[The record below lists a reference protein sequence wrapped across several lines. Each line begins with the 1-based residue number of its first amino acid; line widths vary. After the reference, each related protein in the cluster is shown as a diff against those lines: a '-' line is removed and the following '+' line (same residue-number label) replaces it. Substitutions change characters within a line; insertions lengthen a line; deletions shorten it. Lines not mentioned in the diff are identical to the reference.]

1 MKRFAI
7 IAAAGLM
14 LGLAACNKDTKTTDT
29 KATPAAAKASPGA
42 VNEKKSDCC
51 SEKAKTDC
59 CKDKANTSAGAVS
72 EKKSS
77 CSDKKS
83 ECTDKAASPGAVSGN
98 SGCPM
103 SGGTCPFAGKT
114 NG

>member
-51 SEKAKTDC
+51 AEKAKMDC
-59 CKDKANTSAGAVS
+59 CKDGA
-72 EKKSS
+72 
-77 CSDKKS
+77 KKS

>member
-14 LGLAACNKDTKTTDT
+14 LGLAACKSNEKTTDA
-29 KATPAAAKASPGA
+29 KAAPAAAAKADAKAAPAAAKTSPGA

-51 SEKAKTDC
+51 AEKAKMDC
-59 CKDKANTSAGAVS
+59 CKDGA
-72 EKKSS
+72 
-77 CSDKKS
+77 KKS
-83 ECTDKAASPGAVSGN
+83 ECTDKTASPGAVSGN

>member
-1 MKRFAI
+1 M
-7 IAAAGLM
+7 
-14 LGLAACNKDTKTTDT
+14 
-29 KATPAAAKASPGA
+29 
-42 VNEKKSDCC
+42 NEKKSDCC
-51 SEKAKTDC
+51 AEKAKMDC
-59 CKDKANTSAGAVS
+59 CKDG
-72 EKKSS
+72 E
-77 CSDKKS
+77 KKS

>member
-14 LGLAACNKDTKTTDT
+14 LGLAACNKDNKTTDT

-51 SEKAKTDC
+51 AEKAKMDC
-59 CKDKANTSAGAVS
+59 CKDGA
-72 EKKSS
+72 
-77 CSDKKS
+77 KKS

>member
-14 LGLAACNKDTKTTDT
+14 LGLAACKSNEKTTDA
-29 KATPAAAKASPGA
+29 KAAPAAAAKADAKAAPAAKASPGA

-51 SEKAKTDC
+51 AEKAKMDC
-59 CKDKANTSAGAVS
+59 CKDG
-72 EKKSS
+72 E
-77 CSDKKS
+77 KKS

>member
-14 LGLAACNKDTKTTDT
+14 LGLAACKSNEKTTDA
-29 KATPAAAKASPGA
+29 KAAPAAAAKADAKAAPAAKASPGA

-51 SEKAKTDC
+51 AEKAKMDC
-59 CKDKANTSAGAVS
+59 CKDGA
-72 EKKSS
+72 
-77 CSDKKS
+77 KKS
-83 ECTDKAASPGAVSGN
+83 ECTDKTASPGAVSGN

>member
-1 MKRFAI
+1 
-7 IAAAGLM
+7 M
-14 LGLAACNKDTKTTDT
+14 LGLAACKSNEKTTDA
-29 KATPAAAKASPGA
+29 KAAPAAAAKADAKAAPAAKASPGA

-51 SEKAKTDC
+51 AEKAKMDC
-59 CKDKANTSAGAVS
+59 CKDG
-72 EKKSS
+72 E
-77 CSDKKS
+77 KKS

>member
-14 LGLAACNKDTKTTDT
+14 LGLAACKSNEKTTDA
-29 KATPAAAKASPGA
+29 KAAPAPAAKAAPAAGKTSPGA

-51 SEKAKTDC
+51 SDKAKMDC
-59 CKDKANTSAGAVS
+59 CKDGA
-72 EKKSS
+72 
-77 CSDKKS
+77 KKS
-83 ECTDKAASPGAVSGN
+83 ECTDKTASPGAVSGN

>member
-51 SEKAKTDC
+51 
-59 CKDKANTSAGAVS
+59 KDKANTSAGAVS
-72 EKKSS
+72 EKKSDCKSS

>member
-51 SEKAKTDC
+51 TEKAKTDC
-59 CKDKANTSAGAVS
+59 CKD
-72 EKKSS
+72 
-77 CSDKKS
+77 
-83 ECTDKAASPGAVSGN
+83 
-98 SGCPM
+98 
-103 SGGTCPFAGKT
+103 
-114 NG
+114 